1 MDSVVDYI
9 IRPLY
14 PEEIHLLRDFLYEA
28 IFIPEGVEPLPRDVV
43 DLPELKLYIQDF
55 GKKQDDCCLV
65 VEYDGKVV
73 GAVWTRIMND
83 YGHVDDET
91 PSLSISLYKEY
102 RNKGMGR
109 QLMKEMMKLLESK
122 GYHHVSLS
130 VQKDNYAVRM
140 YLKLGFTIMKETEEE
155 FIMVRDITKEASNYQ
170 RFLSGEYCNRLDS
183 EVLNMIIQTRELL
196 SMLDNITLSEEE
208 RTALFVRML
217 GKVGQHSSIG
227 RNFTCQCGKHIFIG
241 EKTIINDNC
250 TLMDENYIY
259 IGSKVLIA
267 PHVQFYTATHPVCF
281 EERFV
286 EDWNEN
292 SGELFFR
299 TKALPITLL
308 HFIIFLSQRF
318 DYFHCISPG
327 CYDTWRH
334 FVFQHIKTGRQ
345 FICQL
350 RNKPAHLCSQFYHH
364 RAAAVRFLFVDSM
377 GKTKIKQACP
387 EVLLRRQLYQNR

>member
-130 VQKDNYAVRM
+130 VQKANYAVRM

-183 EVLNMIIQTRELL
+183 EVLNMIIQTRRYYQCLIISPCQKKKELHCL
-196 SMLDNITLSEEE
+196 FACWAKSDNIP
-208 RTALFVRML
+208 
-217 GKVGQHSSIG
+217 
-227 RNFTCQCGKHIFIG
+227 
-241 EKTIINDNC
+241 
-250 TLMDENYIY
+250 
-259 IGSKVLIA
+259 VL
-267 PHVQFYTATHPVCF
+267 
-281 EERFV
+281 V
-286 EDWNEN
+286 E
-292 SGELFFR
+292 
-299 TKALPITLL
+299 ILL
-308 HFIIFLSQRF
+308 VSVVNIFLLVKKQSSMT
-318 DYFHCISPG
+318 I
-327 CYDTWRH
+327 
-334 FVFQHIKTGRQ
+334 
-345 FICQL
+345 
-350 RNKPAHLCSQFYHH
+350 
-364 RAAAVRFLFVDSM
+364 VR
-377 GKTKIKQACP
+377 
-387 EVLLRRQLYQNR
+387 